1 MVYHYTS
8 IDALM
13 HIIESIPDSEF
24 NDAFVFKATNV
35 LYMNDPEEFVYGRKV
50 FIETLRE
57 IERSLEIDD
66 KDSISCKWQG
76 HSSEDEKE
84 LDQEY
89 LEHLEAIKSL
99 PYVISFTRLE
109 DSLPVWLNYGN
120 GGKGVC
126 LAFTDNRSQPFKTRK
141 TEKGEIVY
149 ESFFTSDVYYQSIPK
164 DSELYKLMCDII
176 NSYKKD
182 LKDFPDMDLKESY
195 FDSLIQNVAPFVK
208 TIFYS
213 NEAEIRYSN
222 IVNKM
227 TRVDRDVTK
236 FRCNRF
242 GNIIPY
248 VDVEIPTEQLDHII
262 IGPIADFKLT
272 KMALEMMTEKF
283 MHRKVDILPSEVKYR
298 EY

>member
-8 IDALM
+8 IEALM
-13 HIIESIPDSEF
+13 HIIESIQESEY

-57 IERSLEIDD
+57 IERCLGIDD
-66 KDSISCKWQG
+66 KDSISFKWQG
-76 HSSEDEKE
+76 RSSEDEKK
-84 LDQEY
+84 LDHEY
-89 LEHLEAIKSL
+89 IEHLEAIKSL

-109 DSLPVWLNYGN
+109 DSLPVWLSYGN

-126 LAFTDNRSQPFKTRK
+126 LAFTDNRNQPFKTRK

-164 DSELYKLMCDII
+164 DSELYKLMCDIL

-182 LKDFPDMDLKESY
+182 LKVFPDMELKESY

-208 TIFYS
+208 TKYYS

-222 IVNKM
+222 IINKM
-227 TRVDRDVTK
+227 TKVDKDVTK
-236 FRCNRF
+236 FRCNRH

-248 VDVEIPTEQLDHII
+248 VDVEIPIEQLDHII
-262 IGPIADFKLT
+262 IGPMAEFGLT
-272 KMALEMMTEKF
+272 KMALEMMIKRY
-283 MHRKVDILPSEVKYR
+283 MQKKVDILPSEVKYR
-298 EY
+298 VY